1 MMENTKKPPLLSRTL
16 VILLISMIAANIGG
30 QMYGPLLPLYVQ
42 SLGASIEQIGLF
54 FTLAMIAPLLFQILG
69 GWLSDA
75 IGRVQAMAIGS
86 VAGFI
91 GYVLFVIAPSWGW
104 LLIAMVGLSMAMSFV
119 GPSFQAFVAEQSTE
133 ETRGR
138 VFGIVQ
144 SMFLVVGVIGAP
156 LGGLLADRAGFRWM
170 FAVAAG
176 LYGIATVIR
185 LIMARK
191 IREQE
196 KEAATTTTAPRSA
209 PSFSHLKISIATL
222 VGLMVGGGIV
232 TWIFISDG
240 VGDVSFSMVGN
251 LFPLYFNNIIGMTKT
266 QLGVLSA
273 IASIVTMSLIA
284 LGGMLSDKAGERVGI
299 VLGNLFVG
307 AAIFMMLNVNSY
319 FLFIVAWS
327 LLGVGQALSQPAY
340 NALISKVVPNHL
352 RGTAFGFFSTS
363 LGVISLPA
371 PFIGAWMWEKFGP
384 RVPFYV
390 PLVAM
395 LLMLPLIWFKF
406 KLPKKNNETPQPEG
420 PESAAPRPTGAVA
433 PVEEPQGTAVD

>member
-1 MMENTKKPPLLSRTL
+1 MTKKSPLLSRTL

-30 QMYGPLLPLYVQ
+30 QMFGPLLPLYVQ

-86 VAGFI
+86 IAGFV
-91 GYVLFVIAPSWGW
+91 GYIIFVISPSWGW
-104 LLIAMVGLSMAMSFV
+104 LLLGMVGLSVAGSFV

-133 ETRGR
+133 EMRGR
-138 VFGIVQ
+138 VFGITQ
-144 SMFLVVGVIGAP
+144 SIFLVVGVIGAP
-156 LGGLLADRAGFRWM
+156 LGGILADRAGFRWM

-185 LIMARK
+185 LFMAHK

-196 KEAATTTTAPRSA
+196 KQITTAAQTAPRSA
-209 PSFSHLKISIATL
+209 PSFAHLKTSIATL
-222 VGLMVGGGIV
+222 VGLIFGGGIV
-232 TWIFISDG
+232 SWIFLSDG
-240 VGDVSFSMVGN
+240 VSDTTFSMVGN
-251 LFPLYFNNIIGMTKT
+251 LFPLYFNNIIGMSKT
-266 QLGVLSA
+266 QLGFLGA
-273 IASIVTMSLIA
+273 IASVATMALTA

-299 VLGNLFVG
+299 VLGSLFTG
-307 AAIFMMLNVNSY
+307 GAIFMMLHISS
-319 FLFIVAWS
+319 FGLFIVAWG
-327 LLGVGQALSQPAY
+327 LMGVGQALVGPAY
-340 NALISKVVPNHL
+340 NSLISKVIPSHL

-371 PFIGAWMWEKFGP
+371 PYIGAWMWEKFGP

-395 LLMLPLIWFKF
+395 VLMLPVIWFKF
-406 KLPKKNNETPQPEG
+406 KLPKAGGTGEQVPGPGNIAPAVETP
-420 PESAAPRPTGAVA
+420 A
-433 PVEEPQGTAVD
+433 D

>member
-1 MMENTKKPPLLSRTL
+1 MIKKSPLLSRTL

-42 SLGASIEQIGLF
+42 SLGANIEQIGLF

-86 VAGFI
+86 IAGFI

-104 LLIAMVGLSMAMSFV
+104 LLLAMVGLSMASSFV
-119 GPSFQAFVAEQSTE
+119 GPSFQAFIAEQSTE
-133 ETRGR
+133 ATRGR

-156 LGGLLADRAGFRWM
+156 LGGYLADRAGFRWM

-185 LIMARK
+185 LFMARK

-196 KEAATTTTAPRSA
+196 KQAATTATTAPRST
-209 PSFSHLKISIATL
+209 PSFSHLKTSLLTL
-222 VGLMVGGGIV
+222 IGLMVGGGIV

-240 VGDVSFSMVGN
+240 VGDTTFSMVGN

-273 IASIVTMSLIA
+273 IASIVTMALIA

-299 VLGNLFVG
+299 VLGNIFVG

-319 FLFIVAWS
+319 FLFIIAWS

-340 NALISKVVPNHL
+340 NSLISKVIPNHL

-371 PFIGAWMWEKFGP
+371 PYIGAWLWDKFGP

-390 PLVAM
+390 PLAAM
-395 LLMLPLIWFKF
+395 ILMLPIIWFKF
-406 KLPKKNNETPQPEG
+406 RLPKAPEAAAQVPG
-420 PESAAPRPTGAVA
+420 PESAAGGAQPA
-433 PVEEPQGTAVD
+433 PAGESPAK

>member
-1 MMENTKKPPLLSRTL
+1 MTKKSPLLSRTL

-86 VAGFI
+86 VAGFV
-91 GYVLFVIAPSWGW
+91 GYLIFVISPSWVW
-104 LLIAMVGLSMAMSFV
+104 LLFGMVGLSMAGSFV

-138 VFGIVQ
+138 VFGITQ
-144 SMFLVVGVIGAP
+144 SLFLVVGVIGAP
-156 LGGLLADRAGFRWM
+156 LGGILADRAGFRWM

-185 LIMARK
+185 LFMARK

-196 KEAATTTTAPRSA
+196 KQVATTTTTAPRSA
-209 PSFSHLKISIATL
+209 PSFAHLKTSIATL
-222 VGLMVGGGIV
+222 VGLMIGGGIV
-232 TWIFISDG
+232 SWIFLSDG
-240 VGDVSFSMVGN
+240 VSDVTFSMVGN
-251 LFPLYFNNIIGMTKT
+251 LFPLYFNNIIGMSKT
-266 QLGVLSA
+266 QLGLLGAV
-273 IASIVTMSLIA
+273 ASVMTMALTA
-284 LGGMLSDKAGERVGI
+284 LGGMLSDRVGERVGI
-299 VLGNLFVG
+299 VLGNILSG
-307 AAIFMMLNVNSY
+307 GAIFMMLHISS
-319 FLFIVAWS
+319 FGLFIVAWG
-327 LLGVGQALSQPAY
+327 LMGVGQALAGPAY
-340 NALISKVVPNHL
+340 NSLISKVIPSHL

-363 LGVISLPA
+363 LGLLSLPA

-395 LLMLPLIWFKF
+395 VLMLPVIWFKF
-406 KLPKKNNETPQPEG
+406 KLPKAGGTGEQVPGPGNIAPAVETP
-420 PESAAPRPTGAVA
+420 A
-433 PVEEPQGTAVD
+433 D